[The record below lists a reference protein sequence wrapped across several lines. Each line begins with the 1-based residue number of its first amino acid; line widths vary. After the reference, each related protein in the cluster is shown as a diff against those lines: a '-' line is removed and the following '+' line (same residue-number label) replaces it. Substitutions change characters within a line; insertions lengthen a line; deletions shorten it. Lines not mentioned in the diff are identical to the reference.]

1 MVDEGE
7 LDENPMK
14 TLSPPQPQMKPVPV
28 ITDAELGAVLKACKG
43 RDFRDRR
50 DEAIIRMLLDC
61 GLRVSELC
69 GLRIRDVN
77 LDQEM
82 AIVTGKGNKVRP
94 DYYSART
101 TAALDR
107 YLRTRG
113 AQRWSHLEA
122 FFLTQRGA
130 MSPDGVRER
139 MQVRGAMA
147 GIEDLHPHRF
157 RHTFA
162 HDFLMAGG
170 QERDLKRLAGWSSDI
185 MLERYGASVADER
198 AKSAAH
204 RMKRGDRV

>member
-94 DYYSART
+94 TTTPLARPRLSIATCGRAVPSA
-101 TAALDR
+101 
-107 YLRTRG
+107 
-113 AQRWSHLEA
+113 
-122 FFLTQRGA
+122 
-130 MSPDGVRER
+130 GVTSRR
-139 MQVRGAMA
+139 
-147 GIEDLHPHRF
+147 
-157 RHTFA
+157 
-162 HDFLMAGG
+162 
-170 QERDLKRLAGWSSDI
+170 SS
-185 MLERYGASVADER
+185 
-198 AKSAAH
+198 
-204 RMKRGDRV
+204 